1 MAADA
6 CASNVQELGRG
17 AAVELRVRAQR
28 HNNVCALLQRA
39 GFICLCAHCDAN
51 TVDIGE
57 ECRHFDL
64 ALCVAAYNVLG
75 VGCEGATESV
85 QTVCMLRGLGV
96 LYYYKNLGWAISKN
110 IGNTFTDK
118 CLTNYNIYFIPLALA
133 NFLTCCIHDD
143 IYIYIIH

>member
-6 CASNVQELGRG
+6 CARNVQELGRG

-28 HNNVCALLQRA
+28 HNNFCALLQRA

-51 TVDIGE
+51 AVDIGE

-85 QTVCMLRGLGV
+85 QTVCMLRALGV
-96 LYYYKNLGWAISKN
+96 FRACCVSESVKERCCK
-110 IGNTFTDK
+110 
-118 CLTNYNIYFIPLALA
+118 LTNFVHNVNAGAQAYCNMQTLPFVV
-133 NFLTCCIHDD
+133 
-143 IYIYIIH
+143 